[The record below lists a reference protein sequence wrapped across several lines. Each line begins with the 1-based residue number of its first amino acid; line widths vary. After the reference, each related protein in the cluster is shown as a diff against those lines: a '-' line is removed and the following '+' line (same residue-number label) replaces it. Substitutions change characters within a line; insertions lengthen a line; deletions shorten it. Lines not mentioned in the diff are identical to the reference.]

1 MPDNPKLA
9 IFYFVMYT
17 VFSTYNLIAGKF
29 FRTWYPQM
37 STFQLLFFRGFS
49 AVLVL
54 LMYMGRDTK
63 KQLVDNVTLDNFS
76 PLSFRIFQGIFSQF
90 IRYYSMTF
98 FSLSMISVIQKLAPV
113 FTVALAYMILSEK
126 LTKLEITLNAI
137 AILASLLV
145 TLGDHE
151 QNGHQYTNN
160 HYLALFFL
168 ILNPVFI
175 GMSAIAL
182 RKMKKTSMETLT
194 TWTNIV

>member
-1 MPDNPKLA
+1 
-9 IFYFVMYT
+9 
-17 VFSTYNLIAGKF
+17 
-29 FRTWYPQM
+29 
-37 STFQLLFFRGFS
+37 
-49 AVLVL
+49 
-54 LMYMGRDTK
+54 MGRDTK

>member
-1 MPDNPKLA
+1 MPDNPKWA

-29 FRTWYPQM
+29 FRTWYPAM

-54 LMYMGRDTK
+54 LLYMGRDTK
-63 KQLVDNVTLDNFS
+63 KQLVDNVTLENFS

-126 LTKLEITLNAI
+126 LTNIEIGLNAI

-145 TLGDHE
+145 TYGDHE
-151 QNGHQYTNN
+151 
-160 HYLALFFL
+160 
-168 ILNPVFI
+168 
-175 GMSAIAL
+175 
-182 RKMKKTSMETLT
+182 
-194 TWTNIV
+194 